1 MTVNDAGTDAPS
13 GFDSVFLI
21 VNVPRSRVIE
31 FWTVMMNVP
40 LVELITIDVGLYVG
54 AAHVKPL
61 IAAGAT
67 SVTVQEFPV
76 GIPVTVACVLVV
88 TVLVPVKPVPQL

>member
-1 MTVNDAGTDAPS
+1 MTEYDAGVAAPS

-21 VNVPRSRVIE
+21 VNVPRSRLIA
-31 FWTVMMNVP
+31 FWTVITNVP

-54 AAHVKPL
+54 AAHVKPP

-67 SVTVQEFPV
+67 SVTVQVFPV
-76 GIPVTVACVLVV
+76 GIPVTVAGVLVE
-88 TVLVPVKPVPQL
+88 TVLLPVKPVPQL